1 MNTSQFIFPVSCRN
15 PFFFPFYNM
24 RNNVAINILVQDSLC
39 MWARLSLGN
48 CQKMRFQDWRVWTL
62 SVLYFAKLLSQVL
75 VPIYSVWPT
84 ALQPYQNLMLS
95 DLNIFVNMKN
105 VKWYLVD
112 ILMAI
117 STITTKMSIFTYLL
131 TNQVSSSVNY
141 QLVCFAYFSIE
152 LSFSKWYVSYMC
164 HILSCFS
171 LCLWCLFKKKC

>member
-1 MNTSQFIFPVSCRN
+1 MFLILIYTDPYNSINFNPLLYAIVWIHHNLFSQSPVDTH
-15 PFFFPFYNM
+15 FFFLFYNM

-48 CQKMRFQDWRVWTL
+48 CQKMRFQDWRVWTR

-95 DLNIFVNMKN
+95 DLNIFINMKN
-105 VKWYLVD
+105 VKWYLID
-112 ILMAI
+112 ILMAN
-117 STITTKMSIFTYLL
+117 STITTKMSTFTYLL
-131 TNQVSSSVNY
+131 ANQVSSSGNY

-152 LSFSKWYVSYMC
+152 LFV
-164 HILSCFS
+164 F
-171 LCLWCLFKKKC
+171 F